1 MSTLGLE
8 VLVPQQQI
16 LMVLYQISNYIIEVY
31 LLRRQ
36 NKITKQQSGDLS
48 NGS

>member
-31 LLRRQ
+31 LLQ
-36 NKITKQQSGDLS
+36 KQSKITKQQNGDLS